1 MLKLSETWWVVFLN
15 LKGKAM
21 LFLFEVGKAWYSY
34 SLGNLVK
41 ELLGKTW
48 SKNDVVSKKRKKCF
62 CPFCVF
68 GITVAK
74 MHGKSKNTS
83 SGPNATKP
91 LKKTIQE
98 T

>member
-1 MLKLSETWWVVFLN
+1 
-15 LKGKAM
+15 M
-21 LFLFEVGKAWYSY
+21 LFLFEVGKAWYNLCNLAK
-34 SLGNLVK
+34 LGQKMMWCQNL
-41 ELLGKTW
+41 
-48 SKNDVVSKKRKKCF
+48 KKCF
-62 CPFCVF
+62 CHFCVF